1 MPWSRIIS
9 GIIAIVL
16 AVSCTLLGGWYFT
29 IAIGIIVFFG
39 QLEYFNL
46 VRSRG
51 MRPAAKTTI
60 SVSLI
65 LLGKRSGI
73 IYPYLVAW
81 LLQLL
86 I

>member
-65 LLGKRSGI
+65 LLGICNFQPSLADAI
-73 IYPYLVAW
+73 MPIA
-81 LLQLL
+81 
-86 I
+86 